1 MTLSTCF
8 RCGGEFLPPY
18 RAPLW
23 RWCRPCSC
31 EGSGVNPWDNP
42 ERDWSDW
49 LLDPEPTFYGYVDED
64 EGEKPSEHDLWLRGE
79 VR

>member
-1 MTLSTCF
+1 MTLATCN

-23 RWCRPCSC
+23 RWCHPCSC
-31 EGSGVNPWDNP
+31 EGSGVNPWDSP

-49 LLDPEPTFYGYVDED
+49 LLDPEPTFYGYVDEHD
-64 EGEKPSEHDLWLRGE
+64 DGAPTEHDLWLRGE